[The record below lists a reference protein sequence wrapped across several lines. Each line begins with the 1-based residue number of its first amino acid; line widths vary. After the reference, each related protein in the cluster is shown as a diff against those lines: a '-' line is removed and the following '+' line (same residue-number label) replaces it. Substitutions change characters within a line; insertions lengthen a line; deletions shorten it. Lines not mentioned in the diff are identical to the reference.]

1 MCRALGFSCWF
12 SAWRALREVAASLW
26 RRMAADGGAEARE
39 ECGEDGGGGVGGWG
53 CMVEDEGWGGD
64 AEVMVRWCW
73 TGID

>member
-1 MCRALGFSCWF
+1 MPRFGVQLLVLGLEGAEGGGGF
-12 SAWRALREVAASLW
+12 VV
-26 RRMAADGGAEARE
+26 AADGGAEARE
-39 ECGEDGGGGVGGWG
+39 EWGEDGGGGVGGWG